1 MVVTARIHE
10 IMFHSAAVPL
20 QTGRS
25 GVATPVATGCYIYT
39 GAKGCAQ
46 LGVSA
51 RGARRVAWCLQ
62 SVLRHMLRHTCHAR
76 EMGDFDIRFTALT
89 PGLTPGLSY
98 DCVGGGAVDKTRGG
112 RPSRTRPVGPRAYT
126 REDGHVQRLRSRDG
140 YQRPTVHGCRPP
152 CVCEST
158 DAGITALPDTCAWV
172 RLLAVR
178 ETRGEAAPL
187 RRAEYDFHG
196 TFSAAR
202 TSIGGSQRS
211 MDLGFPS
218 VVLPHGAVLI
228 LRPSS

>member
-1 MVVTARIHE
+1 
-10 IMFHSAAVPL
+10 
-20 QTGRS
+20 
-25 GVATPVATGCYIYT
+25 
-39 GAKGCAQ
+39 
-46 LGVSA
+46 
-51 RGARRVAWCLQ
+51 
-62 SVLRHMLRHTCHAR
+62 MLRHTCHAR

-152 CVCEST
+152 CVSVSRRTLGLRRCP
-158 DAGITALPDTCAWV
+158 IRVWV

-196 TFSAAR
+196 TFSAAHFDR
-202 TSIGGSQRS
+202 GVAASHG
-211 MDLGFPS
+211 DLGFPS

-228 LRPSS
+228 LRPSL